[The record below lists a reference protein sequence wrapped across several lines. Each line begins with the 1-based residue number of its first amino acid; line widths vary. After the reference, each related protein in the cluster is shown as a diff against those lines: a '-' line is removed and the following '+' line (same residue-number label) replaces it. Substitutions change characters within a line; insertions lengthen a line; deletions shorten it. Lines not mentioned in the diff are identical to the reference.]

1 MQQVTT
7 TNDTTFSFVETWIE
21 ELLARWPEK
30 DVKRVISERVPVFVE
45 RVLREIDSRR
55 TNRVQIAQ
63 LVDSLYEDKC
73 FSRFLYNTDSGAFY
87 EVQSNGHLQRKPSDF
102 LLMQLIPYIPTTFH
116 AHRYQ
121 ILRSVKSKM
130 TALSVLEWTP
140 PAACVN
146 RVIADVQ
153 HNFTSLHE
161 AQYFMTIVGGIVT
174 RQEDVLLE
182 NRRIHLWHGPRV
194 QEVIECVQQQ
204 LHRVHRIY
212 SSFWNKVKR
221 RMHHGYSLANVWAL
235 HFPPTIGS
243 YSLRSIQQTPELFFA
258 VAAYCYRSFPM
269 NTCWETHPSLR
280 PTYIRNNAHDLITA
294 YLQSNVT
301 IYTSNHVSSE
311 SNSVISHV
319 PNYLLLR
326 EIASNYY
333 EWLSDHRPVLP
344 LDILTKQDFMQHID
358 THIPQES
365 TLGSKTLYCGSLQV
379 GAAPTVHDLFR
390 RFCQETLRVCSA
402 FDATQQP
409 PTVSSTEKNGTLT
422 VFHENHCDSIA
433 PKLSTRQLHNNY
445 IVWCR
450 HYATTLTQD
459 DDGATIAEMPVLT
472 DTHAKPWYC
481 SYKLFEAFVERTYT
495 DHSPSQGL
503 NKRVPT
509 TPRWNVQV
517 VPHKDTWKYYLHQFE
532 QCGTT
537 TGGDDA
543 QSDLGKWVEAEYG
556 IQISDVTGNAMISN
570 TSSPAYGPSDAPELD
585 ASDMESI
592 IVALNGY
599 Q

>member
-1 MQQVTT
+1 MQPVPSTQ
-7 TNDTTFSFVETWIE
+7 DPTFSFVNTWIE
-21 ELLARWPEK
+21 GLLARWPEK
-30 DVKRVISERVPVFVE
+30 DVKRVLSERVPAFVD

-63 LVDSLYEDKC
+63 LVNTLYEDKC
-73 FSRFLYNTDSGAFY
+73 FSRFLYNADSGAFY
-87 EVQSNGHLQRKPSDF
+87 EVQSNGQLQRKPSDF
-102 LLMQLIPYIPTTFH
+102 LLMQLMTHIPSTFR

-130 TALSVLEWTP
+130 TSLSVLEWTP
-140 PAACVN
+140 PAVCVN
-146 RVIADVQ
+146 RVIADVL

-182 NRRIHLWHGPRV
+182 NHRIHLWHGPRV

-221 RMHHGYSLANVWAL
+221 RMHHGYSLANVWPL

-243 YSLRSIQQTPELFFA
+243 NSLRSIQQTPELFFA
-258 VAAYCYRSFPM
+258 VAAYCFRSFPM
-269 NTCWETHPSLR
+269 KTCWETHPNLR
-280 PTYIRNNAHDLITA
+280 PTYIRRNAHDLINA

-301 IYTSNHVSSE
+301 IYTSKDVSSE
-311 SNSVISHV
+311 LNSVPNQV

-326 EIASNYY
+326 EIASNYH

-344 LDILTKQDFMQHID
+344 VDILTKQDFMQYID
-358 THIPQES
+358 TNVPQES
-365 TLGSKTLYCGSLQV
+365 TRGSKTLYCGSLQV

-390 RFCQETLRVCSA
+390 RFCQDTLCVCST
-402 FDATQQP
+402 FETTQQEH
-409 PTVSSTEKNGTLT
+409 TVSSSAENGTLT
-422 VFHENHCDSIA
+422 LFHDSHSNTIV
-433 PKLSTRQLHNNY
+433 PKRSTRQLHNNY

-450 HYATTLTQD
+450 HYATTLAQD
-459 DDGATIAEMPVLT
+459 DDTAMMAEMPVLT

-495 DHSPSQGL
+495 DQSPSP

-537 TGGDDA
+537 GGDDT

-556 IQISDVTGNAMISN
+556 IHISDVTGNAIVSN
-570 TSSPAYGPSDAPELD
+570 TSSPAYGPKDASELD
-585 ASDMESI
+585 VSDIDSI
-592 IVALNGY
+592 IVALNDY
-599 Q
+599 QS